1 MTRFIETLTEVATP
15 DPDTRRRGRIL
26 ITICLGIIVVLL
38 TVGLGLT
45 LLQPSVGRFINLGLA
60 LTVFSGA
67 TTLARKGFVTA
78 GAYILILLSSAGA
91 LSGVFLNSTSPFNIF
106 YLMIGVLLSSILLPP
121 YQIWIVLGM
130 LIAAVA
136 GAVAMVPPT
145 IRDAINLHLASAHL
159 VVLLVTSAFIG
170 FIGGLSLRSALREAE
185 SARRQLETTNQ
196 QLSEMN
202 AALESRVTERTAA
215 LRQMVEEQR
224 AMSSRLA
231 ESLQAQQQLNQMF
244 MAVATPV
251 IPVSDETLVIPLIG
265 NFDDGRAHTLLTT
278 ALQALDE
285 RQARVLILDVT
296 GVATVDTQVAGVLLQ
311 VARAARLMGA
321 ETILAGIRPE
331 LAQTL
336 VSLGADLGNLRT
348 AASLQTAL
356 ALITN
361 GEVEPGR

>member
-1 MTRFIETLTEVATP
+1 MTQFIETLTEVATP

-26 ITICLGIIVVLL
+26 ITICLGIIAVLL

-45 LLQPSVGRFINLGLA
+45 LLQPIPRRFLNLGLA
-60 LTVFSGA
+60 VVVFA
-67 TTLARKGFVTA
+67 TTAALARKGFVTA
-78 GAYILILLSSAGA
+78 GAYLLIVLSTLGT
-91 LSGVFLNSTSPFNIF
+91 LSGLFLNPTSPFNTF
-106 YLMIGVLLSSILLPP
+106 YLLVGVLLSSILLPP
-121 YQIWIVLGM
+121 HQIWIVLGM
-130 LIAAVA
+130 LIASVL
-136 GAVAMVPPT
+136 GASALVPET
-145 IRDAINLHLASAHL
+145 TRQAINLPLAIGH
-159 VVLLVTSAFIG
+159 VTVLLVVSAFIG
-170 FIGGLSLRSALREAE
+170 FIGSLGLQRALREAE

-202 AALESRVTERTAA
+202 ATLESRVTERTAA

-224 AMSSRLA
+224 AMASRLA

-265 NFDDGRAHTLLTT
+265 NFDDGRAHTLVTT
-278 ALQALDE
+278 ALQALE
-285 RQARVLILDVT
+285 EQQARVLILDVT
-296 GVATVDTQVAGVLLQ
+296 GVATVDTQVAAVLLQ

-348 AASLQTAL
+348 AASLQSAL
-356 ALITN
+356 ALITS
-361 GEVEPGR
+361 GKVEPGR